1 MNISGRFALER
12 GMEGRLGK
20 NFMRRINEDGYIDV
34 KNKKGLAFLYLINNT
49 AFFFHVNLIM
59 SLIQWTIP

>member
-49 AFFFHVNLIM
+49 SFFFHVNLIM